1 MSDEE
6 SAQVYLVPAHGDSQ
20 KIRFID
26 LHQDMLSGVSR
37 LDGGFPMYGSNYL
50 TGASHA
56 SAVWSSLYPHTP
68 GSSLIGEL
76 HAHCELL
83 ESHSSLLRLITTV
96 ADLDADDPRTGLL
109 PHSEGFHLPSVEPDV
124 LDSLWTEHSLRSLA
138 LTWNHETEYGF
149 SCYDDGAAPLK
160 PAGRHLVRALE
171 SSPLMLDL
179 AHLNDRG
186 FYEALEL
193 YAPPVLVTHT
203 FCRALTDHPRGLT
216 DDQLRAVGDHGGLIG
231 LAFDPDFLGQGSI
244 DEALRHVERIVSLA
258 GEGAVSIGSDWGVV
272 TMGELGDH
280 EALVGLLAAVAAG
293 HGADLAERFAFA
305 NAYEFLSAG
314 LPVGDMV
321 V

>member
-1 MSDEE
+1 
-6 SAQVYLVPAHGDSQ
+6 VYLVPAHGDSQ

-68 GSSLIGEL
+68 GSSLLGEL
-76 HAHCELL
+76 QAHQELL
-83 ESHSSLLRLITTV
+83 GSHSSSLRLVTTV
-96 ADLDADDPRTGLL
+96 ADLDTDDPRTGLL
-109 PHSEGFHLPSVEPDV
+109 PHSEGFHLPGVEPDV

-138 LTWNHETEYGF
+138 LTWNYETEYGF

-160 PAGRHLVRALE
+160 PAGRQLVRALE
-171 SSPLMLDL
+171 DSPLMLDL
-179 AHLNDRG
+179 AHLNDGG

-203 FCRALTDHPRGLT
+203 FSRSLTDHPRGLT
-216 DDQLRAVGDHGGLIG
+216 DDQLRALGDHGGLIG
-231 LAFDPDFLGQGSI
+231 VAFDPDFLGQGSV
-244 DEALRHVERIVSLA
+244 DEALRHVDRIASLA

-280 EALVGLLAAVAAG
+280 EALAGLLAAVATG
-293 HGADLAERFAFA
+293 YGTDLAEKFAFA
-305 NAYEFLSAG
+305 NAYDFLSAG
-314 LPVGDMV
+314 LPVEHAV